1 MSDPVTHSEIEDVLS
16 SIRRLVRE
24 TGREETPSAQP
35 KPASRLVLTPA
46 LRVHE
51 PEASRAPQAS
61 QEGRS
66 DTGSNGAQ
74 DSAATRAA
82 ASDAVSV
89 LREKSASAEKSRVLH
104 RAPAHDTAPA
114 QDTAPEGSQ
123 HDRAAAPNEARQS
136 HVATPEPTPVA
147 APEEPIAEAPFVEVD
162 EAGLKDVLDEAPNA
176 PIPLDA
182 VRRAEP
188 QYAAPQETLDEAQP
202 EHMGEVA
209 PQVSPASPADTAAD
223 APIETPVEAPADAP
237 WRDPGAR
244 LFDSLETGTPSKPT
258 VAENADAAPA
268 PAQQDAAETTATP
281 TVAGDEAVT
290 SPGQSSRVAAVVRRI
305 AELETAGRVEA
316 AGADEGRSRAPEI
329 NEDDIEAVPHSGP
342 TVETIQ
348 WEDHQDTAPQ
358 TAPFTESAQDM
369 TQDALTEATMN
380 RLAASEEFMDEEGL
394 RELVTSIV
402 REELQGALGERITRN
417 VRKLVRREIQ
427 RALSTQELL

>member
-51 PEASRAPQAS
+51 PEASRAPKAS

-74 DSAATRAA
+74 DNAATRAA

-104 RAPAHDTAPA
+104 RAPPA
-114 QDTAPEGSQ
+114 QDTAPEGSH
-123 HDRAAAPNEARQS
+123 HDRAAASNESRQS
-136 HVATPEPTPVA
+136 DIATPEPTPVA

-162 EAGLKDVLDEAPNA
+162 EAGLKDVLDETSNA

-188 QYAAPQETLDEAQP
+188 QSAAPQETLDEAQP
-202 EHMGEVA
+202 EHTGEVA
-209 PQVSPASPADTAAD
+209 PQASPESPADAAAD
-223 APIETPVEAPADAP
+223 APTETPVEAPADAP
-237 WRDPGAR
+237 WRDPDAR
-244 LFDSLETGTPSKPT
+244 LFDSLETGTPSKPA

-268 PAQQDAAETTATP
+268 TAPQDAAETTAAP
-281 TVAGDEAVT
+281 AGAGDEAVT

-316 AGADEGRSRAPEI
+316 AGTDEGRNRAPEI

-348 WEDHQDTAPQ
+348 WEDHQDTAPEPSSF
-358 TAPFTESAQDM
+358 AESAQDM
-369 TQDALTEATMN
+369 TQDALTEATMS